1 MLVNAPMMHRTFLK
15 KPAFVANPVTHPS
28 TVRAKKLVVVRR
40 AVLVRTIVTSTAFNV
55 ATTVTV
61 KVIANVVFVG
71 RIYVRRIPGHLCAF
85 RTKGNIGVII
95 TDVNMRQ
102 NPLVIMLGIIN
113 GGVGTIRKRGIVAM
127 QMRTVNV
134 RSVFVMRHF
143 VQRIQRINIRRLIPE
158 EIWSLVHKHPVG
170 LRRWIRRKMKFNVI
184 LISDR
189 TVHSNIGCVLT
200 PIQKIIVALTVKM
213 HPNAME
219 IAVIIRVKTSVI
231 RWMKKVFVVKN

>member
-1 MLVNAPMMHRTFLK
+1 
-15 KPAFVANPVTHPS
+15 
-28 TVRAKKLVVVRR
+28 
-40 AVLVRTIVTSTAFNV
+40 
-55 ATTVTV
+55 
-61 KVIANVVFVG
+61 
-71 RIYVRRIPGHLCAF
+71 
-85 RTKGNIGVII
+85 
-95 TDVNMRQ
+95 
-102 NPLVIMLGIIN
+102 
-113 GGVGTIRKRGIVAM
+113 M

-189 TVHSNIGCVLT
+189 MVHSNIGCVLT

-213 HPNAME
+213 PRLVAVNAVNTVV
-219 IAVIIRVKTSVI
+219 ATGH
-231 RWMKKVFVVKN
+231 WMKTVIVVKN